1 MHLMFVI
8 LYVLFVL
15 VILIKTYGIIQIIK
29 GFISKNEKQWVKGFY
44 TVAIACIL
52 LLTTLAYGIH
62 GCPKF
67 NKCKGD
73 ECRMKDDS
81 CMTNCKSMN
90 HCKMFCVE
98 VKEECNE
105 QGKGDSTASCCDKK
119 VMCKEH
125 GKKEDKE

>member
-1 MHLMFVI
+1 MYVI

-44 TVAIACIL
+44 TVAVACIL

-67 NKCKGD
+67 HKCKGD
-73 ECRMKDDS
+73 DCRMMGDS
-81 CMTNCKSMN
+81 SMTNCKSMHN
-90 HCKMFCVE
+90 CKMYCIE
-98 VKEECNE
+98 MNDECCE
-105 QGKGDSTASCCDKK
+105 KGKMDSTAACCDKK
-119 VMCKEH
+119 VICIEREKKVVKE
-125 GKKEDKE
+125 